1 MIVQNCCCFRSITKK
16 RLVFIVHEMIHQF
29 RSHKTVVQIFQ
40 FRFMMVFFCGGQ
52 TKKSFYLNGVHVLRI
67 KVKCQSHVRT
77 PIGQIKSHPSV
88 KQSSYIRYLYNEWPS
103 SAKAKEQLV
112 EGQQQQKVGT
122 LIQFDLMMKRNHD
135 KWKHKE
141 KTASAPP
148 QNNYFQLLLTI
159 PNYIT
164 FQNKKGQIDD
174 TKVFLMVCCPK
185 GFREG
190 LLLLLLKTVI
200 SLGYTYFLTSSYMSQ
215 LRSTK
220 MLERKPSKNNALH
233 LQG

>member
-1 MIVQNCCCFRSITKK
+1 MNDHLQQKLKSNLLKANSNKKLALWFNLTWWWKGIMTSGNTKK
-16 RLVFIVHEMIHQF
+16 KQL
-29 RSHKTVVQIFQ
+29 
-40 FRFMMVFFCGGQ
+40 
-52 TKKSFYLNGVHVLRI
+52 L
-67 KVKCQSHVRT
+67 
-77 PIGQIKSHPSV
+77 HP
-88 KQSSYIRYLYNEWPS
+88 L
-103 SAKAKEQLV
+103 
-112 EGQQQQKVGT
+112 
-122 LIQFDLMMKRNHD
+122 
-135 KWKHKE
+135 KH
-141 KTASAPP
+141 
-148 QNNYFQLLLTI
+148 NYFQLLLTI

-233 LQG
+233 LQGKQQWSLNFSSLHYWPRNDQ